1 MHLDLNAEPLPEE
14 EPTNIAY
21 SCVTSPT
28 GSSSD
33 SGGNCHLSGDRMESC
48 EGSSTRDAIL
58 ISHLST
64 PSGKRTSSNRRVE
77 QRTSKS
83 LYGVKKSHNLSNQQ
97 ASGASPEGKTI
108 IENLDSNQ
116 FRSREIGKAP
126 MEEAQAA
133 IHGNSHRLES
143 SKEDGSSGYFS
154 TVDWNYVIVEQ
165 DQGILNQEYYESV
178 AIHDQKELF
187 GFLNRLIKE
196 TKNRMENFWIER
208 GHEFNFFKAF
218 NTNVR
223 ANGQLSYPAD
233 SVMGA
238 GRRISATQSTI
249 LKIYKKNVPPE
260 TGMAFLDKNQIL
272 WDCSAVST
280 SSPSFELKT
289 NIPTRD
295 VAVEVSSSIYLKEL
309 RALRFASYRPFLTP
323 FKCSPKSWLYLE

>member
-1 MHLDLNAEPLPEE
+1 
-14 EPTNIAY
+14 
-21 SCVTSPT
+21 
-28 GSSSD
+28 
-33 SGGNCHLSGDRMESC
+33 
-48 EGSSTRDAIL
+48 
-58 ISHLST
+58 
-64 PSGKRTSSNRRVE
+64 
-77 QRTSKS
+77 
-83 LYGVKKSHNLSNQQ
+83 
-97 ASGASPEGKTI
+97 
-108 IENLDSNQ
+108 
-116 FRSREIGKAP
+116 

-143 SKEDGSSGYFS
+143 SQEDGSSGYFS

-165 DQGILNQEYYESV
+165 DLNILNQEYYESV

-272 WDCSAVST
+272 WDVDTKRKDRIKKILKTSTVYFIMYLSLFREHEGDQMKGEHIIGLMEVAKEFIRNLQAKESLGPGSEDDIQQIWHDLIHSRPRRSDSTLDLTTAWKTAIYCINVIRKSANSE
-280 SSPSFELKT
+280 SSPSTIKIDYQWSAQQVIHKIIFFSNLKT
-289 NIPTRD
+289 FHTLVNSHD
-295 VAVEVSSSIYLKEL
+295 WGFSHV
-309 RALRFASYRPFLTP
+309 
-323 FKCSPKSWLYLE
+323 